1 MHRFKNILIL
11 HDRRP
16 GHQLTIKRGG
26 DLARRNQARLTVVD
40 VIEDDS
46 WDSGEIYASASFRE
60 LKQLVIEER
69 QKDLESAIEPVRQQ
83 GLDVRAKLL
92 FGKPF
97 LEIIREVLRE
107 NHDLVI
113 KTAQGEGGLKGML
126 FGSTATHLMRKCP
139 CPVWVVKEEENERYD
154 RIIAAVDPDLSDEQ
168 INELNI
174 KIMDVA
180 TSLAKLEE
188 SELLVVHAWSL
199 HGETILRGGV
209 GRMDQEE
216 IDSLVREAEAAHR
229 TRLNN
234 LLQKYDLQDLN
245 HRVHLLKG
253 EAGRVIPE
261 LVEKK
266 RADLIVMGTLS
277 RSGVAGFLIGNTAEK
292 ILHKVDCAVLAV
304 KPVGFVTPVKL
315 S

>member
-1 MHRFKNILIL
+1 MGF
-11 HDRRP
+11 
-16 GHQLTIKRGG
+16 
-26 DLARRNQARLTVVD
+26 RRNLRLG
-40 VIEDDS
+40 VISRTKE
-46 WDSGEIYASASFRE
+46 
-60 LKQLVIEER
+60 LVIEER
-69 QKDLESAIEPVRQQ
+69 QKDLESAIEPLRQQ

-216 IDSLVREAEAAHR
+216 IDSLVRETEATHS

-277 RSGVAGFLIGNTAEK
+277 RTGVAGFLYREHRRKDTQQGGLRGSGSEA
-292 ILHKVDCAVLAV
+292 
-304 KPVGFVTPVKL
+304 
-315 S
+315 

>member
-1 MHRFKNILIL
+1 MHRFKNILLL
-11 HDRRP
+11 HDSRP
-16 GHQLTIKRGG
+16 KHQLTTKRGV
-26 DLARRNQARLTVVD
+26 DLAGRNQARLTVVD

-46 WDSGEIYASASFRE
+46 WDSGEFYASASFRE

-113 KTAQGEGGLKGML
+113 KTAQGEGGLKGMF

-216 IDSLVREAEAAHR
+216 IDSLVREAEATHR

-245 HRVHLLKG
+245 HRVHLSKG

-277 RSGVAGFLIGNTAEK
+277 RTGVAGFLIGNTAEK
-292 ILHKVDCAVLAV
+292 ILNKVDCAVLAV
-304 KPVGFVTPVKL
+304 KPDGFVTPVKL